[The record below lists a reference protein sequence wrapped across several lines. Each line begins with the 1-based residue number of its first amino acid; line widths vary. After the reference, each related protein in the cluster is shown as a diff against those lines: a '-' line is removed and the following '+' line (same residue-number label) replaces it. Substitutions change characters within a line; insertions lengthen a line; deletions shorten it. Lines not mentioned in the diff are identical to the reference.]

1 MCDRLGLGVLALG
14 PAAMFAVLMILAI
27 TTIVGALRSDIHNC
41 TRVNCNPGSNPGC
54 LLLRLRLGDLRTDRV
69 VQPLPPPRA
78 RPTGAAA
85 RWLRSFDPL
94 AAPEVLAPVS
104 RRDECGVPD
113 GGL

>member
-41 TRVNCNPGSNPGC
+41 TKVNCNPGSNHGC

-69 VQPLPPPRA
+69 VQPLPPPEPALRA
-78 RPTGAAA
+78 QLGDGFAALT
-85 RWLRSFDPL
+85 RWPPR
-94 AAPEVLAPVS
+94 
-104 RRDECGVPD
+104 
-113 GGL
+113 GGCLDAL